1 MDFNITLLI
10 EMLTFGMLVWLTM
23 RFIWPPILKAI
34 EDRQKKIA
42 DGLAAGVRGE
52 RGLELARKKAKEE
65 LVKAKVESANIIGQT
80 NRQAALLIETAKKN
94 AEEAAKKVVLAAKD
108 EIAAEAEKIKK
119 QLRVQVANLVMD
131 VSYKILGN
139 KIDAAINEKLV
150 DEFIEEI

>member
-1 MDFNITLLI
+1 MDFNVTLLI

-65 LVKAKVESANIIGQT
+65 LIKAKVESANIIGQT
-80 NRQAALLIETAKKN
+80 NRQAALLIEAAKKN